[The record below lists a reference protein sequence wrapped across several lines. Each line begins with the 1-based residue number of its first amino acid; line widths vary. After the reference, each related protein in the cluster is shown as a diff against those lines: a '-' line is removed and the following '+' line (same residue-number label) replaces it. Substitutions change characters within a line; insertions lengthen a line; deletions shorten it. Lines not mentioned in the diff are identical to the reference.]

1 MPQGPAEVA
10 HGYMLTGLIFN
21 VLLFG
26 IMITQVYL
34 YYTTYKRDHIWMKSF
49 VAFIFLADIVNTV
62 FCYVDLYRALI
73 LRFGEVEML
82 FTADWI
88 FATEPATT
96 AIIATCVQ
104 LFFAW
109 RVRVLTRQWKKISW
123 VLVAMVASTALTSG
137 IAGVLT
143 AWEVVRHPHF
153 AEFQKFHHT
162 VSTWLGATCAC
173 DALITII
180 LVVALRRQK
189 TGFQRSDLI
198 VDRIIKLTMQTGLL
212 TMVVAALD
220 LVFYLVSTSGLHLLF
235 SYPLSKLY
243 TNSLM
248 STLNAR
254 KSAFYGSSTASHT
267 NGTDTDGVN
276 TSSGFK
282 NGVSGISRASTHF
295 TLRRDRTSKAV
306 SGRRLPS
313 AIIRQLSVPH

>member
-1 MPQGPAEVA
+1 MDEE
-10 HGYMLTGLIFN
+10 L
-21 VLLFG
+21 
-26 IMITQVYL
+26 
-34 YYTTYKRDHIWMKSF
+34 
-49 VAFIFLADIVNTV
+49 
-62 FCYVDLYRALI
+62 C
-73 LRFGEVEML
+73 EVEML

-295 TLRRDRTSKAV
+295 TLRRDRTSKASDMINFHGHKATRGPEV
-306 SGRRLPS
+306 FVQVEHHALADVETPTETEKQNRHSLYDIESGKGPTVL
-313 AIIRQLSVPH
+313 